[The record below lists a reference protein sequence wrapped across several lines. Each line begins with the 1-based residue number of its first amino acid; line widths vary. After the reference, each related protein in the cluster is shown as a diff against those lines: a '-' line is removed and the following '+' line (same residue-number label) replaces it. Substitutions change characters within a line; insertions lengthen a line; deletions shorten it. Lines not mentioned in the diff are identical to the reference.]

1 LIRKI
6 GMLGGT
12 FDPVHNGHL
21 ALAEAAGKLCDL
33 SEIVLLPAAVPP
45 HKQNTKITDFE
56 HRVAMLEAAVK
67 GRPGLQISPIEQLLP
82 SPSYT
87 IDTLHYLKIHSVG
100 DVEWYFIIGADAFL
114 DILSWKEYRDLL
126 ASCHF
131 IVYTRKGNKA
141 EILQQFFKQLGYR
154 FKENCWIHKK
164 SQKSIFTSSSA
175 LPSVSSSEIRD
186 QIRRGNRVSN
196 LTPVEVVDYIKQKRL
211 YLD

>member
-1 LIRKI
+1 MIQKI
-6 GMLGGT
+6 GILGGT

-21 ALAEAAGKLCDL
+21 ALAEAAGKLCNL
-33 SEIVLLPAAVPP
+33 SEVVLIPAAVPP
-45 HKQNTKITDFE
+45 HKQNTKITDFR

-67 GRPGLQISPIEQLLP
+67 KKPELHISTIEQLLP

-87 IDTLHYLKIHSVG
+87 IDTLHYIKIHSVG
-100 DVEWYFIIGADAFL
+100 DVELYFITGADSFL
-114 DILSWKEYRDLL
+114 DILSWKEYQDLL

-141 EILQQFFKQLGYR
+141 KMLQQFFKQLGYHP
-154 FKENCWIHKK
+154 KGDCWINKK

-175 LPSVSSSEIRD
+175 LPSISSSEIRD
-186 QIRRGNRVSN
+186 LIARGKCVSK
-196 LTPVEVVDYIKQKRL
+196 LTPIEVADYISQNRL